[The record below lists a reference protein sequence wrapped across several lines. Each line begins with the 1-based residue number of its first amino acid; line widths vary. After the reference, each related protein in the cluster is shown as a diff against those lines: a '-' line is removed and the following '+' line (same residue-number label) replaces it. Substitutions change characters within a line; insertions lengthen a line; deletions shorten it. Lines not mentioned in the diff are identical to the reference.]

1 MSQETQWDVA
11 PVGDSDDGAPPA
23 IDTRERRHYKRA
35 AVLMKAS
42 LLCGERCLKGVV
54 LNASING
61 VKIKLQEP
69 LALDTPVTLVLAG
82 SVHFGG
88 KVTWRRGNIMG
99 IHFTGN
105 PRTAAEL
112 MAGILPDDCLDYAF
126 A

>member
-1 MSQETQWDVA
+1 MSQETEWDA
-11 PVGDSDDGAPPA
+11 ALDGNDAV
-23 IDTRERRHYKRA
+23 IGTRERRNYKRA
-35 AVLMKAS
+35 AVIMNAS
-42 LLCGERCLKGVV
+42 LFCGERCLKGVV

-69 LALDTPVTLVLAG
+69 LALDTAVTLVLAG

-88 KVTWRRGNIMG
+88 KVTWRRGNVMG

-112 MAGILPDDCLDYAF
+112 MAGILPDECLNYAF